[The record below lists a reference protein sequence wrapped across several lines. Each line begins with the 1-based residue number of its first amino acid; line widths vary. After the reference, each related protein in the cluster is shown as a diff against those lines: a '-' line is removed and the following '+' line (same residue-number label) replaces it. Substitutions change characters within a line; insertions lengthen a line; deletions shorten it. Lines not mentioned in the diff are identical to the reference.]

1 MARRKNTRRF
11 DPRYFMDEKTDVIEE
26 QGSFTTNMPDNIPS
40 TADVMQKMRDD
51 GTAPERFSPGDS
63 RRQKFEEMAQV
74 LRDDFADIIEKVEVL
89 NIDNEE
95 PAIPYAKVT
104 FLNGAQKNYDDPI
117 KMEQDISDLVHRGD
131 LRDID
136 I

>member
-1 MARRKNTRRF
+1 MTRRKNTRRF
-11 DPRYFMDEKTDVIEE
+11 DPRYFMSEKTDIITEAT
-26 QGSFTTNMPDNIPS
+26 G
-40 TADVMQKMRDD
+40 
-51 GTAPERFSPGDS
+51 ERIRPGDLD
-63 RRQKFEEMAQV
+63 RQKFEEMAQV

-117 KMEQDISDLVHRGD
+117 KMEQDISDLVHHGG
-131 LRDID
+131 LSDID
-136 I
+136 TRYPVELTP

>member
-11 DPRYFMDEKTDVIEE
+11 DPRYFMDEKTGIIKENFD
-26 QGSFTTNMPDNIPS
+26 
-40 TADVMQKMRDD
+40 
-51 GTAPERFSPGDS
+51 
-63 RRQKFEEMAQV
+63 RQKFEEMAQV

-104 FLNGAQKNYDDPI
+104 FLNGTTKHYDDPI
-117 KMEQDISDLVHRGD
+117 RMENDISDLVHNGE
-131 LRDID
+131 LSDID
-136 I
+136 TRYPAEPTL